1 MVQSPFVVDIVV
13 ETAPPGVA
21 VMFLMD
27 WEAAQSAAV
36 DQRRL
41 APSSHKWWIT
51 LWASMLIGAK
61 VFFFASFRTSENLKV
76 YDVTEFPCDSRD
88 LIYHISSYF
97 DVKARLP
104 GSWFIA
110 TPQCL
115 GECLVL
121 GRKNFRSSLRIRS
134 PSCDQLR

>member
-51 LWASMLIGAK
+51 L
-61 VFFFASFRTSENLKV
+61 
-76 YDVTEFPCDSRD
+76 
-88 LIYHISSYF
+88 
-97 DVKARLP
+97 
-104 GSWFIA
+104 
-110 TPQCL
+110 
-115 GECLVL
+115 
-121 GRKNFRSSLRIRS
+121 
-134 PSCDQLR
+134 

>member
-61 VFFFASFRTSENLKV
+61 VFFFLRRSERLKTLRFMMSLSFHVIPGILYIIYPVILMWKP
-76 YDVTEFPCDSRD
+76 DCQGLDS
-88 LIYHISSYF
+88 
-97 DVKARLP
+97 
-104 GSWFIA
+104 
-110 TPQCL
+110 
-115 GECLVL
+115 
-121 GRKNFRSSLRIRS
+121 
-134 PSCDQLR
+134 

>member
-27 WEAAQSAAV
+27 WEVGDHTVSIHV
-36 DQRRL
+36 NR
-41 APSSHKWWIT
+41 
-51 LWASMLIGAK
+51 GEG
-61 VFFFASFRTSENLKV
+61 FFFASFRTSENLKV

-104 GSWFIA
+104 GS
-110 TPQCL
+110 
-115 GECLVL
+115 
-121 GRKNFRSSLRIRS
+121 
-134 PSCDQLR
+134 